1 MSLSP
6 QLRAMPFPIRLL
18 AVVIDVAA
26 TSGWPITTDDPNEQT
41 ISEHPLVESA
51 RLVERAE
58 QGDGWRGSHA
68 EQRLAKWGVADQ
80 HGVYLLAGLTKR
92 QAEVAFLF
100 YDRCLRPKEIAGYLG
115 IDPITVRLHLHKAE
129 ERLRRLAA

>member
-6 QLRAMPFPIRLL
+6 QLRALGPTIRLL
-18 AVVIDVAA
+18 HAFIEAWA
-26 TSGWPITTDDPNEQT
+26 YHNWGIWETAL
-41 ISEHPLVESA
+41 LVEGDKA
-51 RLVERAE
+51 EGWNHGGAERQLHE
-58 QGDGWRGSHA
+58 
-68 EQRLAKWGVADQ
+68 WGVADQ

-100 YDRCLRPKEIAGYLG
+100 FDRCLQPKEIASYLG
-115 IDPITVRLHLHKAE
+115 IDPVTVRLHLHKAE